1 MDITYEDGRKSQI
14 TSSMLVYD
22 IAPAAPGRLAA

>member
-1 MDITYEDGRKSQI
+1 MHDDDDDDDI

-22 IAPAAPGRLAA
+22 TKAIKIECTKQY